1 MIDFAIWLAICRPS
15 GRPISAKSISKYLGQ
30 VRLWHLE
37 EFRMDIIGELD
48 LSQLK
53 AVVKGIAGIQQPPAL
68 DRWGVRTQD
77 LAKAIEQCLHPQSA
91 TDANWAAGLTA
102 ALCGLLR
109 GAEFALQECEAFDPS
124 RHLTRADVKF
134 FEKDG
139 VWYAIIR
146 MRPAKKAGDTK
157 TLPLVL
163 GVPGRRRHATRP
175 SSGAPAPL
183 CYRPGARGADGD
195 DAAVPARPTAGRPS
209 RSRMYGRWSRR

>member
-1 MIDFAIWLAICRPS
+1 M
-15 GRPISAKSISKYLGQ
+15 
-30 VRLWHLE
+30 
-37 EFRMDIIGELD
+37 
-48 LSQLK
+48 
-53 AVVKGIAGIQQPPAL
+53 VKGIAGIQQPPAL
-68 DRWGVRTQD
+68 DRWGARTQD
-77 LAKAIEQCLHPQSA
+77 LAIKAIEQCLHPQSA